1 MSADVCLYSWP
12 CSYYLDLEKRWVPG
26 KLSLRPR
33 SLQFTTERAG
43 AALVGVPLCSV
54 VAIRKEATHL
64 IFSAITVL
72 ERSRRKHWFS
82 SLQPSRNAVFSV
94 IEHFWRELL
103 LAQPGAAAEQTPSP
117 STKGQELT
125 GLMASSQ
132 RRLEDAAKALHHQGE
147 QLESVMQG
155 LQKMESDLDVADR
168 LLTELESPSWWPF
181 SAKLWKMP
189 AEVKRGDSASG
200 AGSEPSG
207 KDRVLIKVP
216 AVVSQG
222 PELHVRPGGLAVLAS
237 GLEIRDSSAALLH
250 RFEREDVDD
259 IRVHSPYEIS
269 VRQRFIGRPDVAYR
283 VISAKMPEVI
293 PILEVQFGKKVERLP
308 AAAGLRSTGASSPT
322 ERRCSSWRAGLT
334 RWDCLTSDW
343 EPLELRAKLTLFLY
357 KLTQVE
363 NTAEIG
369 VSRILQVL
377 CGAVV
382 YSKSKL
388 ETKAGSS
395 GGTHV
400 WTVLEECEEEEEVTL
415 LEECEEEVMVSDHM
429 EEACGTGRSG
439 LRRRPTFV
447 KLNTGGRFQEGGMEA
462 LALIPG
468 AAGVSLRIQHGD
480 LSHDVMQ
487 DKCPK
492 SLTVTA
498 STDVREPPPEQ
509 DEDPRSRCGSVT
521 SRPTLVFRHSC

>member
-1 MSADVCLYSWP
+1 MSGDVCLYSWR

-43 AALVGVPLCSV
+43 AALVGVPLSSV
-54 VAIRKEATHL
+54 VAIRKEASHL

-72 ERSRRKHWFS
+72 EKSRRKHWFS
-82 SLQPSRNAVFSV
+82 SLQPSRDAVFSV

-103 LAQPGAAAEQTPSP
+103 LAQPGAAAEATPSP
-117 STKGQELT
+117 STRGQELT

-189 AEVKRGDSASG
+189 AEAKRGESPSR
-200 AGSEPSG
+200 AGGEPFG
-207 KDRVLIKVP
+207 KDRVVIKIP

-222 PELHVRPGGLAVLAS
+222 PELHVGPGGLTVLVS

-293 PILEVQFGKKVERLP
+293 PILEVQFSKKVERLP
-308 AAAGLRSTGASSPT
+308 GASGLRSTGASSPS
-322 ERRCSSWRAGLT
+322 ERRCSSWRAAPGLKACTT
-334 RWDCLTSDW
+334 RG
-343 EPLELRAKLTLFLY
+343 ELL
-357 KLTQVE
+357 
-363 NTAEIG
+363 
-369 VSRILQVL
+369 
-377 CGAVV
+377 
-382 YSKSKL
+382 
-388 ETKAGSS
+388 AG
-395 GGTHV
+395 G
-400 WTVLEECEEEEEVTL
+400 
-415 LEECEEEVMVSDHM
+415 
-429 EEACGTGRSG
+429 
-439 LRRRPTFV
+439 
-447 KLNTGGRFQEGGMEA
+447 QEGGPLQLQGGQPLLSERDAQELTQILTKLKGLALDTEAELERQDEA
-462 LALIPG
+462 LGGITSAVDR
-468 AAGVSLRIQHGD
+468 AT
-480 LSHDVMQ
+480 
-487 DKCPK
+487 
-492 SLTVTA
+492 LTVDKHNRRMKRLT
-498 STDVREPPPEQ
+498 
-509 DEDPRSRCGSVT
+509 
-521 SRPTLVFRHSC
+521 